1 MSDILQA
8 ETPGRILRLT
18 MNRPEKRNALNAQLC
33 REVVDSINQAN
44 HDHAIGSVLLLANGP
59 AFCAGM
65 DLHELGHVDDEVLG
79 HLHDQLFTMGS
90 RLSKPV
96 VAAVEGP
103 ALGGGFGV
111 VANCHIVVASPKARF
126 GLTEI
131 RIGLWPFLVQ
141 RACVNA
147 VGERRFLEL
156 ALTGRI
162 IEPGEAESMGLIHGI
177 HEDARA
183 KALEIAE
190 NLAGY
195 SLPAIRGGLNYTQE
209 IRGEDWEMAG
219 MLGRNARQEQ
229 FQGADFQEGLRA
241 FREKRRPVWPSHNDR
256 NHLSGGGVP

>member
-8 ETPGRILRLT
+8 ETTGRILRLT
-18 MNRPEKRNALNAQLC
+18 MNRPDRRNALSAQLC
-33 REVVDSINQAN
+33 RELVDAVNQAN
-44 HDHAIGSVLLLANGP
+44 HDHAIGCVLISANGP
-59 AFCAGM
+59 VFCAGM

-90 RLSKPV
+90 RLGKPV
-96 VAAVEGP
+96 VAAVDGP

-111 VANCHIVVASPKARF
+111 VANCHIVVSSPRARF

-147 VGERRFLEL
+147 IGERRFLEL

-162 IEPGEAESMGLIHGI
+162 AEPAEALAMGLIHAI
-177 HEDARA
+177 DENVEA

-190 NLAGY
+190 KLAGY
-195 SLPAIRGGLNYTQE
+195 SLPALRGGLNYTAE

-229 FQGADFQEGLRA
+229 FQGADFHEGLRA
-241 FREKRRPVWPSHNDR
+241 FREKRDPVWPSLTPK
-256 NHLSGGGVP
+256 NHQPGGGVP